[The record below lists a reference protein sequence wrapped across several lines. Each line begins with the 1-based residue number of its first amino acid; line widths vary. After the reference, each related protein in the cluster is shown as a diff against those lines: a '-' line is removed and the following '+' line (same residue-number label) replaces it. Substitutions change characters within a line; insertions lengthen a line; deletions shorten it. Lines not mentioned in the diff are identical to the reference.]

1 MSFMIVTKAGYVAE
15 LFFECNIRI
24 KRVILIIEN

>member
-1 MSFMIVTKAGYVAE
+1 MSFIIVTKAGYVAE